1 MKNIVII
8 VFVFVTSISFSQNL
22 SQYKY
27 ALIPSKF
34 SFLKEPNQYRLNV
47 LAKLY
52 MEKFGFET
60 YIDDEKFPEDFS
72 ANNTNKLYVDVAQ
85 NNNMFN
91 TKIKIVLKDFQNN
104 ILFTSSEGVSRD
116 KENTVAYNQAF
127 RMAFD
132 NFTVLKNH
140 KFDGTKKS
148 QVKEVS
154 NINNKMENVIPPENT
169 VFAQPISDKNSIV
182 GSYNLYT
189 SATNDPQLVMQINKT
204 SVSGI
209 YFAVKNAINGILLH
223 KNKNWYFEYYE
234 KNILISEI
242 VYISSGLP
250 TVTDH

>member
-34 SFLKEPNQYRLNV
+34 SFLNEPNQYRLNV

-52 MEKFGFET
+52 MEKYGFET
-60 YIDDEKFPEDFS
+60 YIDDEKFSEDFS
-72 ANNTNKLYVDVAQ
+72 ANNTNKLYVDVTQ

-104 ILFTSSEGVSRD
+104 ILFTSNEGVSRD

-132 NFTVLKNH
+132 NFAVLKNH
-140 KFDGTKKS
+140 TFKPNKIINQNENIQIGETTQEILNNKLSVVKTPIGFDLYNIDNKLVVTAKKTSEKNVYIAIAGQEYGILRKDFDG
-148 QVKEVS
+148 
-154 NINNKMENVIPPENT
+154 IW
-169 VFAQPISDKNSIV
+169 F
-182 GSYNLYT
+182 L
-189 SATNDPQLVMQINKT
+189 
-204 SVSGI
+204 
-209 YFAVKNAINGILLH
+209 
-223 KNKNWYFEYYE
+223 EYYRISSS
-234 KNILISEI
+234 KLISER
-242 VYISSGLP
+242 LLF
-250 TVTDH
+250 TF